1 MGYIMKG
8 INAIGPVFIKRRHQ
22 AHQVD
27 RHGLWGLV
35 IGGDYINVWS
45 EPILATQ
52 QLGYRQL
59 KKKNRKKEQ
68 QKKNAFNEVNAQ
80 FLMQECHNAGKLI
93 KSTDAI
99 IIIPIK
105 SKKFITDGNMTPLNK

>member
-1 MGYIMKG
+1 MPLDPFLSKDG
-8 INAIGPVFIKRRHQ
+8 IKLIKSI
-22 AHQVD
+22 VMD
-27 RHGLWGLV
+27 YGVWWLV
-35 IGGDYINVWS
+35 EIISMCDQNQYWQRNSWVIDSW
-45 EPILATQ
+45 
-52 QLGYRQL
+52 

>member
-35 IGGDYINVWS
+35 IGGDYINV
-45 EPILATQ
+45 
-52 QLGYRQL
+52 
-59 KKKNRKKEQ
+59 
-68 QKKNAFNEVNAQ
+68 
-80 FLMQECHNAGKLI
+80 
-93 KSTDAI
+93 
-99 IIIPIK
+99 
-105 SKKFITDGNMTPLNK
+105 